1 MKIYT
6 KTGDDGTTGLF
17 SGGRVLKNSSYIEAY
32 GTVDELNSWIGHCQA
47 VCKDKEIATHLDQIQ
62 HDLHAV
68 CADLATPIDAKA
80 AAKIERVGEGRA
92 EKLEGWIDSYEKEL
106 KPLTQFILAGG
117 SELASRFHIARTV
130 ARRAE
135 RLAVAH
141 SQLEKIN
148 FLTIV
153 YINRLSDL
161 LFVLAR
167 VANHRAGVADVTWDK
182 TR

>member
-17 SGGRVLKNSSYIEAY
+17 SGKRVAKNSSYIDAY
-32 GTVDELNSWIGHCQA
+32 GTVDETNSWIGYALVSCDDQ
-47 VCKDKEIATHLDQIQ
+47 EIRNCLTQIQ
-62 HDLHAV
+62 HDLHSV
-68 CADLATPIDAKA
+68 CADLATPLDANTKVARVELKA
-80 AAKIERVGEGRA
+80 AQR
-92 EKLEGWIDSYEKEL
+92 LEGWIDDFEKEL

-117 SELASRFHIARTV
+117 TELAAKLHIARTV

-141 SQLEKIN
+141 SQMEGIN
-148 FLTIV
+148 NPALV
-153 YINRLSDL
+153 YLNRLSDF

-167 VANHRAGVADVTWDK
+167 VANHRAGQPDVFWK
-182 TR
+182 KN

>member
-17 SGGRVLKNSSYIEAY
+17 SGKRVAKNSSYIEAY
-32 GTVDELNSWIGHCQA
+32 GTVDEVNSWIGFALVSCQ
-47 VCKDKEIATHLDQIQ
+47 DNEIKTCLLQIQ

-68 CADLATPIDAKA
+68 CADLATPLDAN
-80 AAKIERVGEGRA
+80 AKVERVDLKRA
-92 EKLEGWIDSYEKEL
+92 DRLEKWIDTFEKEL

-117 SELASRFHIARTV
+117 SELAAKLHIARTV

-141 SQLEKIN
+141 SQMEGISNPAL
-148 FLTIV
+148 V
-153 YINRLSDL
+153 YLNRLSDF

-167 VANHRAGVADVTWDK
+167 VANHRAGQADVLWDK
-182 TR
+182 HL